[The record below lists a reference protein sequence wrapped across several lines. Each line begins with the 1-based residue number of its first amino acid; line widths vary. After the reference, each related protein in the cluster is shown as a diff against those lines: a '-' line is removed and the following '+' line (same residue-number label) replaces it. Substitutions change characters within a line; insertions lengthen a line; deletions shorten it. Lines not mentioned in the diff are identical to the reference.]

1 MLIFQVESVAFIS
14 RLECRVDFA
23 QIRSFFFCNTAWTR
37 RLVGFHFSYSHPAA
51 WFCGCHLYWQDL
63 YSLFSKPS
71 LHYIQF
77 LYRSR
82 HFVGKI
88 NPVVTISC
96 IEFNKNILRRQMQ
109 VSSNIVQ
116 FVFFCCDHFFF
127 YEPLVVKM
135 VKMSFLELRSQTT
148 PLKILTSIIFFVMQ
162 GANSR
167 MLIKSRDITKLNLL
181 LSLRTWVYT

>member
-1 MLIFQVESVAFIS
+1 
-14 RLECRVDFA
+14 
-23 QIRSFFFCNTAWTR
+23 
-37 RLVGFHFSYSHPAA
+37 
-51 WFCGCHLYWQDL
+51 
-63 YSLFSKPS
+63 
-71 LHYIQF
+71 
-77 LYRSR
+77 
-82 HFVGKI
+82 
-88 NPVVTISC
+88 VTISC

-181 LSLRTWVYT
+181 LSLRT